1 MIRDRYLPVLA
12 STGTK
17 EERMT
22 RAAVAVRNLR
32 LSNPGICGAWHFLDR
47 TTCMLLVTSATCM
60 FLPLLCFS
68 SLARWFFERRF
79 SNPKDVHRMVYYI
92 VWRGLQ
98 NHVVAGYN
106 ICFYDISR
114 VGGKIFRLRMVSSK
128 QYCSGFMG
136 EQSVCV
142 LRHLALKYLRR

>member
-79 SNPKDVHRMVYYI
+79 SNSKDVHRMVYYI

-106 ICFYDISR
+106 ICFYDINLASEVKYFVFQWCR
-114 VGGKIFRLRMVSSK
+114 ADNI
-128 QYCSGFMG
+128 
-136 EQSVCV
+136 V
-142 LRHLALKYLRR
+142 LDSWENNRSAFFGILP